1 MNETGSRVHFLP
13 KSADNNYRGHKIGL
27 VLLGFVLL
35 MRTAMSVGS
44 VFNGYNTA
52 TTADGIPL
60 DTYTPAGAQTVLA
73 LFGLNGLANL
83 TLVLIGV
90 VILVRYRTLVPFMFG
105 ILLLQHL
112 SRYVLLQAMPIAR
125 TGAPPGTMINL
136 VILTIL
142 ILGLALSM
150 WPRRGVGV

>member
-1 MNETGSRVHFLP
+1 MNGNDPRVQFLP
-13 KSADNNYRGHKIGL
+13 KSADNNYRGHKVGL
-27 VLLGFVLL
+27 VLFGFVLL
-35 MRTAMSVGS
+35 MRTAMNVGS
-44 VFNGYNTA
+44 IFNGYNTA

-60 DTYTPAGAQTVLA
+60 DTYAAAGAETILA

-90 VILVRYRTLVPFMFG
+90 VILVRYRSLVPLMFG

-136 VILTIL
+136 IILGIL
-142 ILGLALSM
+142 ILGLGLSL